1 MTELSNT
8 RVTLA
13 GMGDYHKLEVW
24 HLASALADD
33 IAALVAELPD
43 GRTSAMGDQIT
54 RAADSIHQNISEGS
68 GFDSDRQFA
77 KYLRQARG
85 SADEVQDDLETLARR
100 GLLAARHSHLATNA
114 KLIAKKLSRLINA
127 LEARKS

>member
-1 MTELSNT
+1 
-8 RVTLA
+8 
-13 GMGDYHKLEVW
+13 MGDYHKLEVW
-24 HLASALADD
+24 RLASALADD
-33 IAALVAELPD
+33 IATLVAELPG
-43 GRTSAMGDQIT
+43 GRATAMADQIT

-100 GLLAARHSHLATNA
+100 GLLAPAHAHLATNA
-114 KLIAKKLSRLINA
+114 KLIAKKLSRLINT
-127 LEARKS
+127 LEGNRRP